1 MFVQDYGDFEISW
14 KFVGYFWT
22 CFIFRDFNLRVFC
35 ILKRFLGFLVQ
46 VNKIF
51 CTLVAW
57 CRFDLCKHNGNDGYN
72 AMMATMISN
81 IADNTVV
88 QTQILLWYIN
98 SVECKVHCHSK
109 FYKYIIFIISSV
121 NNKCYK
127 HSYSVARSCPDIYSF
142 DSAVVNLLLML

>member
-1 MFVQDYGDFEISW
+1 M
-14 KFVGYFWT
+14 
-22 CFIFRDFNLRVFC
+22 
-35 ILKRFLGFLVQ
+35 
-46 VNKIF
+46 NKIF

-57 CRFDLCKHNGNDGYN
+57 FRFDLCKHNGNDGYN
-72 AMMATMISN
+72 AMMATMASN

-98 SVECKVHCHSK
+98 SIECNVHCHSK

-127 HSYSVARSCPDIYSF
+127 PSYSVARSCPDIYPF